1 VKIYSQLQVDAG
13 ITKQFYR
20 SQVRRIG
27 LETLKELRTVKELEE
42 ALNQSHERPVLLFK
56 HSLTCSISDR
66 AFSEFKSHLNNP
78 DPRISYRLITV
89 QTARAVSDAAATR
102 LNVEH
107 ESPQAILVRNGRELW
122 NASHNQITAA
132 SLHEAV
138 RKTD

>member
-1 VKIYSQLQVDAG
+1 M
-13 ITKQFYR
+13 
-20 SQVRRIG
+20 
-27 LETLKELRTVKELEE
+27 ETLKELRSVQELEE

-66 AFSEFKSHLNNP
+66 AFSEFKSHLKNP

-89 QTARAVSDAAATR
+89 QTARAVSDEAAAR
-102 LNVEH
+102 LKVEH

-132 SLHEAV
+132 ALRDAIQH
-138 RKTD
+138 TG